1 MEGFTS
7 SSRGKVQDGEKSM
20 WQFTREEGADR
31 DAPTS
36 KIGLH
41 PFPARTSFL
50 RLCVTFS
57 METWKTPRF
66 HEDLYSVCKL
76 RMLSTDPLS
85 SALYF
90 ICLWIYCSIL
100 FQNIQTA
107 TVYFQDFTLLCFAKP
122 CLTWNGP
129 LGVQGCSALSL
140 SFSVKSCCFKTGAW
154 FWCLTSLYVLLCLSA
169 KQTL

>member
-7 SSRGKVQDGEKSM
+7 SSRGRVRDGEKKSM
-20 WQFTREEGADR
+20 WQFTLEEGADR

-41 PFPARTSFL
+41 PFPARTTFL

-57 METWKTPRF
+57 VETRKTPHF
-66 HEDLYSVCKL
+66 HWDLYSACKL
-76 RMLSTDPLS
+76 RMLSTAPLS

-100 FQNIQTA
+100 FQNIRIA

-122 CLTWNGP
+122 CLTWNG
-129 LGVQGCSALSL
+129 LFGLQGCCAL
-140 SFSVKSCCFKTGAW
+140 SFSFSVTSCCFKTRAPLAW
-154 FWCLTSLYVLLCLSA
+154 LWCLTSVCMFG
-169 KQTL
+169 